1 MLHKSNGPAVDQRK
15 TKGEEEAG
23 VEPSCLFGRSCI
35 VSSAGNLF
43 KIIFQAS
50 AELVQALSIN
60 LRYIHKRVP
69 ALIVSLHVTR
79 IMCPMSHHYGAGLF
93 SSVPL
98 HVKRKVIGPGE
109 RAMAKMEFERLRTR
123 VLPCVSSEL
132 VTP

>member
-1 MLHKSNGPAVDQRK
+1 MCQMLHKSNGPPADHRK

-35 VSSAGNLF
+35 VTLSAPM
-43 KIIFQAS
+43 S
-50 AELVQALSIN
+50 
-60 LRYIHKRVP
+60 HCHT
-69 ALIVSLHVTR
+69 VSLHVTR

-98 HVKRKVIGPGE
+98 HVKRKVIGAGE
-109 RAMAKMEFERLRTR
+109 RAMAKMAFERLRTR